1 MGYYWYGSAKHS
13 FGRAP
18 QWVQSLCTPSE
29 PDKNYMNDDAGI
41 MENSDEDKQSQPESS
56 DEVKGND
63 DDEIGTD
70 DGVDTVSEFH
80 GLATTPSQTTEQQA
94 PKDCPYALRKK
105 IKPPARY
112 Q

>member
-13 FGRAP
+13 FGRTP
-18 QWVQSLCTPSE
+18 QWVQSLCVPAE
-29 PDKNYMNDDAGI
+29 PDQNYMNVYLET
-41 MENSDEDKQSQPESS
+41 MENSDEDEQSQPESS
-56 DEVKGND
+56 DEVKGKD

-70 DGVDTVSEFH
+70 DGVDTVSESH
-80 GLATTPSQTTEQQA
+80 WLATTPPQMTEQQA